1 MADSAGLGRDVRLV
15 HWVYHKWSS
24 RAGET
29 AWVGIGGV
37 RQGAA
42 SHQMPNP
49 AKPRR
54 NPQLATQ
61 KHLFCSYL
69 PPELLH
75 FSLVLNILKVIIVS
89 PLLCLLNKE
98 QKH

>member
-15 HWVYHKWSS
+15 HWVDRKWSS

-29 AWVGIGGV
+29 AWVGISGV

-42 SHQMPNP
+42 TNQMPNP

-54 NPQLATQ
+54 NPQFATQ
-61 KHLFCSYL
+61 NHLFCSYL

-89 PLLCLLNKE
+89 LCLLNKE